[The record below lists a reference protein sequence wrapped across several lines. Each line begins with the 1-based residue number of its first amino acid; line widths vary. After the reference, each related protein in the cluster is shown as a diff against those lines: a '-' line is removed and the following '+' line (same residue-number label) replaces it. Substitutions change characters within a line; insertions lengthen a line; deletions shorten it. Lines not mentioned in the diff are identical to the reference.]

1 MRRVLVTGAS
11 GLIGKE
17 VCEGLLAKGMYVVG
31 VDKDPSKL
39 ENENFK
45 FIRCHITDKDAIQ
58 HAMISESVDSLVHL
72 ACSVDNDYPSVLS
85 TEEEKESAEVDKFI
99 YKLAVDLK
107 LKDMLMLST
116 HQVYASQKTR
126 EPIREIAAEKPTNI
140 YGKMKLDSEKA
151 LQNALKKSSTDIQG
165 VVMRT
170 CPIYTKDYLVNLHSK
185 IYDEKEGCAFIY
197 GYGDYG
203 YSFTCLFN
211 LVDFIAALLNLNSSS
226 NYQGIYNICD
236 SKPIQ
241 AKDIVEYER
250 SNHLLGTS
258 GIVMQRNYGAD
269 SVKTSVFGLLGNKAA
284 KTDYRYNDLS
294 VACSNISYDNTKA
307 QRISSFRWKLSNTK

>member
-1 MRRVLVTGAS
+1 MREQLIPFNEKMEKTLAVLAEDYASIRAGRANPGVLDRISVEYYGAMTPINQMAAIS
-11 GLIGKE
+11 VAEARILVIQPWDRSSLKSIEKAINASDIGIPPQNDGSCIRLVFPPLTEERRKEIVKE
-17 VCEGLLAKGMYVVG
+17 VRKTAEDNKVAVR
-31 VDKDPSKL
+31 
-39 ENENFK
+39 NT
-45 FIRCHITDKDAIQ
+45 RRDAI
-58 HAMISESVDSLVHL
+58 E
-72 ACSVDNDYPSVLS
+72 
-85 TEEEKESAEVDKFI
+85 
-99 YKLAVDLK
+99 K
-107 LKDMLMLST
+107 LK
-116 HQVYASQKTR
+116 
-126 EPIREIAAEKPTNI
+126 
-140 YGKMKLDSEKA
+140 
-151 LQNALKKSSTDIQG
+151 ALKKSNTDIQG

>member
-1 MRRVLVTGAS
+1 MSDTAKNPYEK
-11 GLIGKE
+11 IGGGKRYLTQNYMLRE
-17 VCEGLLAKGMYVVG
+17 
-31 VDKDPSKL
+31 
-39 ENENFK
+39 K
-45 FIRCHITDKDAIQ
+45 FGCKV
-58 HAMISESVDSLVHL
+58 MKISL
-72 ACSVDNDYPSVLS
+72 
-85 TEEEKESAEVDKFI
+85 
-99 YKLAVDLK
+99 
-107 LKDMLMLST
+107 
-116 HQVYASQKTR
+116 
-126 EPIREIAAEKPTNI
+126 
-140 YGKMKLDSEKA
+140 
-151 LQNALKKSSTDIQG
+151 NAG
-165 VVMRT
+165 FT